1 MNINEWVNVLTGSL
15 GFIAWLLLTSKSPE
29 NALGL
34 AIGILT
40 VLMGFGGRET
50 VKEILQLL
58 SKNKES

>member
-1 MNINEWVNVLTGSL
+1 MNGSMYTGSL
-15 GFIAWLLLTSKSPE
+15 GFIAWIIITSKSPE

-40 VLMGFGGRET
+40 VLMGFGGSET
-50 VKEILQLL
+50 VKEILQLI